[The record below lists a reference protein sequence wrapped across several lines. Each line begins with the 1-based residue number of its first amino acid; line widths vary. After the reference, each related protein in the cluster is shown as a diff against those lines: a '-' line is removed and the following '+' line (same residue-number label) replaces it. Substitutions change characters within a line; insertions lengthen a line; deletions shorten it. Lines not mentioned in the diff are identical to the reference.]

1 VHVQGTGEAG
11 VDLLQLEI
19 GVGQKHRLVLLHQ
32 GQDLGF
38 AAGNGRQGRRACI
51 CAEQFNHF
59 VIVVETSGVQIGK
72 ELLVSRKSV
81 PWPVMRAPLA
91 ALAGTLLSL
100 SLGLPH
106 AAQAESVVQRVTR
119 TGQLKVLVM
128 NDDLPYTTAQGNGYT
143 GLAMEFV
150 AEVQKA
156 LSQALGKPVQ
166 VKPVPIQS
174 VNQGLSSI
182 TTGTADIACG
192 VTYTWGAS
200 MVVDYTLPFGLS
212 GIRLLTPP
220 GNDGTPTALVG
231 QRIGVVKNSLAE
243 ATLAAAVPKASLV
256 PLDNPQAALNALGS
270 GQVKF
275 LAGDSLWLMANRSR
289 AGASTNLAPAVPY
302 NRSAVACIVPENNSG
317 ILNISNLAIA
327 RLMQAYINDDPQALS
342 RINQWIGPGST
353 LNLNQG
359 AIKSYFTNVLLS
371 VALVDRS

>member
-1 VHVQGTGEAG
+1 
-11 VDLLQLEI
+11 
-19 GVGQKHRLVLLHQ
+19 
-32 GQDLGF
+32 
-38 AAGNGRQGRRACI
+38 
-51 CAEQFNHF
+51 
-59 VIVVETSGVQIGK
+59 
-72 ELLVSRKSV
+72 
-81 PWPVMRAPLA
+81 MRAPLA

-100 SLGLPH
+100 SLGLPL

-128 NDDLPYTTAQGNGYT
+128 NDDLPYTTAQGNGYN

-156 LSQALGKPVQ
+156 LSQALNKPVQ
-166 VKPVPIQS
+166 VKTVPIQS
-174 VNQGLSSI
+174 VDQGLNSI
-182 TTGTADIACG
+182 ATGTADIACG

-200 MVVDYTLPFGLS
+200 MMVDYTLPFGLS

-220 GNDGTPTALVG
+220 GNDGTPTSLVG

-243 ATLAAAVPKASLV
+243 ATLAVAVPKANLV
-256 PLDNPQAALNALGS
+256 PLENPQAALNALGS
-270 GQVKF
+270 GQVTF
-275 LAGDSLWLMANRSR
+275 LAGDSLWLMANRTR
-289 AGASTNLAPAVPY
+289 AGSSTNLAPAVPY

-342 RINQWIGPGST
+342 RINRWIGPGST

-371 VALVDRS
+371 VALVDRP